1 MILMTTQRTKTQRT
15 KTRSKCLCVSQCKP
29 KQWVKQRYLWC
40 SKRLSNWVI
49 SSKAK
54 FPALMFL
61 PSLNH
66 MDGLEMI
73 ATYQETVSDPLSRLY
88 CCSGRNVFPERSG
101 QGYFASGE
109 KSRCR
114 SRHVYVDHDTRAL
127 KDLGDRQS
135 CRMEFLQYF
144 RAFSRGTEEVGL
156 ND

>member
-1 MILMTTQRTKTQRT
+1 
-15 KTRSKCLCVSQCKP
+15 
-29 KQWVKQRYLWC
+29 
-40 SKRLSNWVI
+40 
-49 SSKAK
+49 
-54 FPALMFL
+54 MFL

-73 ATYQETVSDPLSRLY
+73 TTYQETVSDRLY

-127 KDLGDRQS
+127 KDLGDADKAVVWN
-135 CRMEFLQYF
+135 F
-144 RAFSRGTEEVGL
+144 FSIFERLVGRGRVGL
-156 ND
+156 NDYNATEMNEHCVTACIFVIRYVLLHLISTFLVQARLFFAAPGNNGS